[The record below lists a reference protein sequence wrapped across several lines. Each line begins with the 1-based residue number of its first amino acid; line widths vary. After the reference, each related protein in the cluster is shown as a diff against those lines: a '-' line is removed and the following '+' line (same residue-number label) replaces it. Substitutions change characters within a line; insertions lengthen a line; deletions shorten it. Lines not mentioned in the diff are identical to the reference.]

1 MFDFINYSIEHVYGF
16 SLVMIRFS
24 GLCVVSPIFGGEQV
38 PKQLR
43 ALLALTFTFVVYPVL
58 QLEFAVLPSS
68 PFEYLIIVLG
78 ELAFGL
84 MIGFLTTAIF
94 YGFEMGGRYMSIH
107 MGMAMGRTLD
117 PFSNTQTTVIG
128 QILNMLVIAV
138 FLVLNAH
145 HFILQA
151 MVESFQQ
158 VPPAQVV
165 FSLHV
170 FDEAIKT
177 FNIVIMTS
185 LKVAMPTMAALFAL
199 NLVFGFIA
207 RLVPKMNVFILAL
220 PAKIG
225 AGVII
230 VVVALPA
237 IVYLFCDVVEKVFH
251 DIHQIMRIFS

>member
-1 MFDFINYSIEHVYGF
+1 VFEFVNYSIEHVYGF

-43 ALLALTFTFVVYPVL
+43 ALLALAFAFVVYPVL
-58 QLEFAVLPSS
+58 QLRFDALPGS

-78 ELAFGL
+78 ELVFGL
-84 MIGFLTTAIF
+84 LIGFLATAIF
-94 YGFEMGGRYMSIH
+94 YGFEMGGRYISIH
-107 MGMAMGRTLD
+107 MGLSMGRTLD

-128 QILNMLVIAV
+128 QIFNMMVIAT

-145 HFILQA
+145 HFILHA
-151 MVESFQQ
+151 MVETFRQ

-165 FSLHV
+165 FSV
-170 FDEAIKT
+170 VAFDEAIKT
-177 FNIVIMTS
+177 FNIVIVTS
-185 LKVAMPTMAALFAL
+185 LKVAMPTMAALFAV
-199 NLVFGFIA
+199 NVVFGFIA

-220 PAKIG
+220 PAKIS

-230 VVVALPA
+230 VIVALPA
-237 IVYLFCDVVEKVFH
+237 ILYLFCDVVEKVFH
-251 DIHQIMRIFS
+251 DIHQIIRVLS